1 MLQFKTLE
9 KSASVSI
16 NGEVVF
22 LSASDIDKVFWHT
35 AELYDTE
42 HTGSA
47 TVTLRQKTFV
57 LPEVEWQALYA
68 ALVSYIQNELEFS
81 ELMNIA
87 KH

>member
-22 LSASDIDKVFWHT
+22 LSASDIDNIFWHT
-35 AELYDTE
+35 ADLYDTE

-47 TVTLRQKTFV
+47 AVTLGQKTFI

-68 ALVSYIQNELEFS
+68 ASVSYIQNELEFA